1 MKQRCFTGK
10 TCCCSLL
17 LFLISL
23 AATAQTEIEEDIF
36 IKDTIK
42 QVGLFASDTL
52 EEAVLSETQLAD
64 FKDKALRKTK
74 ALSNYISTIGD
85 KTKDEAQRNKA
96 IDLAVGLFMS
106 EDNLVEVS
114 SLNRKENKRFKIRD
128 YLNKIK
134 MLTYNKVT
142 IEWFDIFF
150 SSNFVKRPDN
160 RYEAVATIY
169 QRFSGVTNEGGVYL
183 DITKK
188 NILIIIEQAS
198 IETGDRT
205 DKFWEIF
212 LGDIKVEETKKG

>member
-1 MKQRCFTGK
+1 MKRVSFIDK
-10 TCCCSLL
+10 ICCCSLL
-17 LFLISL
+17 LILNSL
-23 AATAQTEIEEDIF
+23 SATAQTDIENAIF
-36 IKDTIK
+36 KKDTLK
-42 QVGLFASDTL
+42 ETGLFSNDSL
-52 EEAVLSETQLAD
+52 KEAVLSESQLAD

-85 KTKDEAQRNKA
+85 RSKDEIQRNKA

-106 EDNLVEVS
+106 EDNVVEVS
-114 SLNRKENKRFKIRD
+114 SLNSKETKRFKIRD
-128 YLNKIK
+128 YLLKIK
-134 MLTYNKVT
+134 MLPYKKVT

-150 SSNFVKRPDN
+150 SSNFTKRPDG

-169 QRFSGVTNEGGVYL
+169 QRFSGVNNEGGGYL

-198 IETGDRT
+198 IPDGDKT
-205 DKFWEIF
+205 EKFWEIF

>member
-1 MKQRCFTGK
+1 MKQRYFIGK
-10 TCCCSLL
+10 ICCCSLL
-17 LFLISL
+17 LFLISV

-36 IKDTIK
+36 MKDTIIE
-42 QVGLFASDTL
+42 VGLFTSDTL
-52 EEAVLSETQLAD
+52 EEAVLSEIQLAD

-85 KTKDEAQRNKA
+85 KTKDETQRNKA

-134 MLTYNKVT
+134 MLPYNKVT

-150 SSNFVKRPDN
+150 SSNFTKRPDN

-169 QRFSGVTNEGGVYL
+169 QRFSGVTNEGGVYF

>member
-10 TCCCSLL
+10 ICCCSLL

-85 KTKDEAQRNKA
+85 KTKDETQRNKA

-114 SLNRKENKRFKIRD
+114 SLNRKENRRFKIRD

-142 IEWFDIFF
+142 IEWC
-150 SSNFVKRPDN
+150 
-160 RYEAVATIY
+160 
-169 QRFSGVTNEGGVYL
+169 
-183 DITKK
+183 
-188 NILIIIEQAS
+188 
-198 IETGDRT
+198 
-205 DKFWEIF
+205 
-212 LGDIKVEETKKG
+212 